1 MGRRPQVV
9 QPAPGSSGSAGPGR
23 QKAREERE
31 LTLRPRSPLA
41 SGHLAAG
48 TARPSAPPP
57 CRPPAHGGHRGG
69 VPSGGRGGG
78 REGRVRCSRFEPC
91 SDRVRAR
98 QGPAASSLRSRPWV
112 SSLPPCC
119 ERPAAHSLAPG
130 IAMGSFLGPK
140 AACAGAGAGT
150 GRDLEPS
157 PVKGGG
163 ARRAERE
170 GAPGSAAEGAAE
182 RRSLRWGGEAA
193 GPGEHAAPP
202 WRGAHDFLS
211 L

>member
-1 MGRRPQVV
+1 MASPAVV
-9 QPAPGSSGSAGPGR
+9 GEAGEKGAFAAPVL
-23 QKAREERE
+23 K
-31 LTLRPRSPLA
+31 
-41 SGHLAAG
+41 
-48 TARPSAPPP
+48 
-57 CRPPAHGGHRGG
+57 
-69 VPSGGRGGG
+69 
-78 REGRVRCSRFEPC
+78 PC

-170 GAPGSAAEGAAE
+170 GAPGSAAAE

-202 WRGAHDFLS
+202 GARSTRL
-211 L
+211 LVTVTVMAA

>member
-1 MGRRPQVV
+1 MASPAVV
-9 QPAPGSSGSAGPGR
+9 GEAGEKGVFAAPVL
-23 QKAREERE
+23 K
-31 LTLRPRSPLA
+31 
-41 SGHLAAG
+41 
-48 TARPSAPPP
+48 
-57 CRPPAHGGHRGG
+57 
-69 VPSGGRGGG
+69 
-78 REGRVRCSRFEPC
+78 PC

-140 AACAGAGAGT
+140 AACAGAGT

-202 WRGAHDFLS
+202 WRGAHGFLS